1 MDVIASLVA
10 NPESSE
16 AAEPGQRALGNPTMT
31 PKSLF
36 RLDTPPRDATL
47 DAPSPQCLATLC
59 EVVSLVGVE
68 LLGTLP
74 RTTSGALD
82 WLDGIDQFLEE
93 HRVVDVGRR
102 EPRRE
107 RDALAFDHNMA
118 LRARFA
124 AIRRIRAGLAA
135 PPGAATLAESS
146 EARDQSILSASPRRS
161 RSARWRLCQTPA
173 FCQSRRRR
181 QQVIPLPQ
189 PISWGSISQGMP
201 LRRTNRMP
209 VRAARSGTG
218 GRPPFGLGLRSG
230 SNGLISFHSLSGS
243 NTLLILDPY
252 LV

>member
-16 AAEPGQRALGNPTMT
+16 AAEPGQRALGNPTLA
-31 PKSLF
+31 PKSLL
-36 RLDTPPRDATL
+36 RL
-47 DAPSPQCLATLC
+47 DAPSRDAPLDAPSSQRLATLG
-59 EVVSLVGVE
+59 EVVSLVRVQ
-68 LLGTLP
+68 LLGTLS
-74 RTTSGALD
+74 RTTSGTLD
-82 WLDGIDQFLEE
+82 RLDAIDQLLEQ

-107 RDALAFDHNMA
+107 RDALALDHNMA

-124 AIRRIRAGLAA
+124 AIRRIRAGFGA
-135 PPGAATLAESS
+135 PPGAATLAESR
-146 EARDQSILSASPRRS
+146 EARDQSILSAAPRRS
-161 RSARWRLCQTPA
+161 KSARCRLCQTPA

-189 PISWGSISQGMP
+189 PISWGSISQGIP
-201 LRRTNRMP
+201 LRKTNRMP

-218 GRPPFGLGLRSG
+218 GRPPFGLGFRSG
-230 SNGLISFHSLSGS
+230 SNGLISSHSLSGS